1 MRPTSPLAPAL
12 TSDPRTSDFT
22 ALFDEHYP
30 AIHAYLRRRVGD
42 AADDLAA
49 ETFVRA
55 LETRDRF
62 APERGNV
69 RAWLFGIAGK
79 LLHHH
84 WRRERRQLRAYARTG
99 VDPLDAP
106 DYAGAADERLD
117 AQRQARA
124 IADALASLSARERDV
139 LTLHA
144 WAELS
149 HAEIAAALGIKEGTV
164 RSRLHRARTRMRER
178 LDDIGKA

>member
-1 MRPTSPLAPAL
+1 MT
-12 TSDPRTSDFT
+12 TDPRSSDFT

-30 AIHAYLRRRVGD
+30 AIHAYLRRRAGD

-49 ETFVRA
+49 ETFIRA
-55 LETRDRF
+55 LERRDSYN
-62 APERGNV
+62 PLRGNV

-79 LLHHH
+79 LLQHH
-84 WRRERRQLRAYARTG
+84 WRHERRQLRAFARTG
-99 VDPLDAP
+99 IDPLAVADETA
-106 DYAGAADERLD
+106 AADERLD

-124 IADALASLSARERDV
+124 IADALASLSAQERDV

-178 LDDIGKA
+178 LVDIGKA